1 MLLNPSAVTA
11 LFLNDT
17 ILILFLHHLRCFTLH
32 ILLKS
37 TQLTKMTTF
46 LTLGEELDAYRKAS
60 TVVHENS
67 LFQNLKV

>member
-17 ILILFLHHLRCFTLH
+17 ILILFLHHLRCFALH
-32 ILLKS
+32 ILVKS

-46 LTLGEELDAYRKAS
+46 LKLGEELGCIKKGQYCIPRK
-60 TVVHENS
+60 
-67 LFQNLKV
+67 

>member
-37 TQLTKMTTF
+37 TQLTKMTF
-46 LTLGEELDAYRKAS
+46 LMLGEELGCIQKGEYCSPRK
-60 TVVHENS
+60 
-67 LFQNLKV
+67 